1 MRRKSEL
8 RGAGLTP
15 EATNETVCPCL
26 NCDRPACQAGPKIAR
41 EFQKSEYLANAENP
55 NHRWHWPNRLI
66 DASLNGLAE
75 LYRKN
80 DAPSPSPQ
88 TALPAIFD
96 LVVNALY
103 AARVSD
109 SGWVYCLGPSGNY
122 TPAQYYSFVG
132 VCPRCAL
139 KRHYFPAKAHKPES
153 ANIGDDTEASIMLIL
168 DKLIKHNNADYKLA
182 STNNRQGDIDLFA
195 FGNNLLAMGEI
206 KASPLIS
213 YPLEIILSK
222 PLTTESG
229 ENEIVPR
236 SNHELD
242 SPRIVDEARSIS
254 LYIPQSDYRINLGQ
268 KSDHGWP
275 FEALAEFVQ
284 NPEAIQII
292 IDSWNI
298 AYQAYSHKNR
308 NAPVFYLSHG
318 CGGKSKIKI
327 SDSKNAPGI
336 DRTDDIK
343 KGTYQLLK
351 YGAYY
356 AEKCERRLVRSIL
369 VGNMHAVIHQQQYV
383 TELEDVIWTKES
395 LKHSEE
401 KETVTW
407 QRKDLFNLYDGI
419 ICLSKVTTHDPIL
432 EQLFNLDTFAHN
444 LISNQLGG

>member
-1 MRRKSEL
+1 M
-8 RGAGLTP
+8 
-15 EATNETVCPCL
+15 
-26 NCDRPACQAGPKIAR
+26 
-41 EFQKSEYLANAENP
+41 
-55 NHRWHWPNRLI
+55 
-66 DASLNGLAE
+66 
-75 LYRKN
+75 
-80 DAPSPSPQ
+80 
-88 TALPAIFD
+88 
-96 LVVNALY
+96 VVNALY

-109 SGWVYCLGPSGNY
+109 SGWVYCLRPSGNY

-139 KRHYFPAKAHKPES
+139 ERHYFPTKAHKPES
-153 ANIGDDTEASIMLIL
+153 SNIGDDTEASIMLIPG
-168 DKLIKHNNADYKLA
+168 KLIKYNNADYK
-182 STNNRQGDIDLFA
+182 
-195 FGNNLLAMGEI
+195 
-206 KASPLIS
+206 
-213 YPLEIILSK
+213 
-222 PLTTESG
+222 
-229 ENEIVPR
+229 
-236 SNHELD
+236 
-242 SPRIVDEARSIS
+242 DEARSIN

-292 IDSWNI
+292 VDSWNI

-369 VGNMHAVIHQQQYV
+369 VGNMYAVVHQQQYV

-432 EQLFNLDTFAHN
+432 AQLFNLDTFAHN
-444 LISNQLGG
+444 LITNQLGG